1 MADVYEIRHANLLRL
16 VEEYGSI
23 AEINEAMGRKRNDAA
38 LFIVKTKLSAAVANQ
53 DKSEPPWRE
62 QLRKA

>member
-23 AEINEAMGRKRNDAA
+23 AEINEAMGPC
-38 LFIVKTKLSAAVANQ
+38 LLSKTKLSAAVANQ